1 MLYYSGKFQTNP
13 TSTNNTV
20 TYPNVASYTWN
31 GVISSSYNS
40 GTSGLDLT
48 GSQVSS
54 GTRYKWI
61 VFKLNRLTNNTQY
74 SFNGTTYNVLSNG
87 DNTKYLSVKAMLSNT
102 GLFNSNTVD
111 ALFNA
116 ASTDAI
122 GFCRATKAGTS
133 INVIGNFKQD
143 FEGTQGTWSDF
154 GTATTGYSNSI
165 SGPYGARITNNT
177 DFGIY
182 VNSTSINNDLYLFIG
197 LKV

>member
-1 MLYYSGKFQTNP
+1 
-13 TSTNNTV
+13 
-20 TYPNVASYTWN
+20 
-31 GVISSSYNS
+31 
-40 GTSGLDLT
+40 
-48 GSQVSS
+48 
-54 GTRYKWI
+54 
-61 VFKLNRLTNNTQY
+61 
-74 SFNGTTYNVLSNG
+74 VLSNG

-102 GLFNSNTVD
+102 GLFNSNAVS

-177 DFGIY
+177 DPNNTDFGIY
-182 VNSTSINNDLYLFIG
+182 VNSTSINDDLYLFIG